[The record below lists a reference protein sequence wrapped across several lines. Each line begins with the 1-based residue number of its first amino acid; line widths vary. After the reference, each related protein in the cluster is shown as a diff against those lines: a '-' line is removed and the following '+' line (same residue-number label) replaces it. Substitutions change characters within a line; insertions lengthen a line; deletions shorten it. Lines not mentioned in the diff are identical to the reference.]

1 MLRLANGQMMMM
13 MMMIIITCYSNVAIS
28 FPASQM

>member
-1 MLRLANGQMMMM
+1 MLRLANGQMMM